1 MLLASGGGMFG
12 EHGFVHFMVHEASI
26 FLYLIF
32 ITSFLGVGVIIAR
45 AYALWVK
52 YSLDYDGVTNQI
64 AGMVET
70 GAFNQALQVCNGG
83 HHPMTEIMKAA
94 LTRANRPEKEIRRGV
109 ERVAMDEI
117 TKVKG
122 SLHLLPHI
130 SNIAT
135 LLGLLGTIRGL
146 ITSFSGLSSGDAAAR
161 TEMLSRGV
169 SEAFSATF
177 FGILVA
183 TITIAG
189 YLALHGKQSKLLHK
203 IEHGVA
209 TVVDV
214 LLSKQAE
221 MRAADGGA
229 PARGMMR

>member
-1 MLLASGGGMFG
+1 MFG
-12 EHGFVHFMVHEASI
+12 DHGFIHFMIHEASI

-32 ITSFLGVGVIIAR
+32 LTSFFGIGVIIVR
-45 AYALWVK
+45 AYALWSK
-52 YSLDYDGVTNQI
+52 YRLDFHGLTNQVS
-64 AGMVET
+64 GMVET
-70 GAFNQALQVCNGG
+70 GAFNQALQVCNGT

-94 LTRANRPEKEIRRGV
+94 LTRANRPEREIRRGV
-109 ERVAMDEI
+109 ERVGMDEVQ
-117 TKVKG
+117 KFKG
-122 SLHLLPHI
+122 GTHLLPHI

-183 TITIAG
+183 TITITG
-189 YLALHGKQSKLLHK
+189 YLILFSKQGKMMHE

-209 TVVDV
+209 TVVDAI
-214 LLSKQAE
+214 LSKQTDMKAAE
-221 MRAADGGA
+221 MQAGARA
-229 PARGMMR
+229 RS